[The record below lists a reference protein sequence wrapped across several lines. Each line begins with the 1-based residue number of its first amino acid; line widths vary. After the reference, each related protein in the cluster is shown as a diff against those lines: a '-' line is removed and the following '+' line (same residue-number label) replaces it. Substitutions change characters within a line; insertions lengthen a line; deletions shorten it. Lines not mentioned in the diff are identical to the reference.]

1 MKSVAIFAAA
11 LVLSFL
17 VGGLALQA
25 IVESVRADQGF
36 IIAYIAL
43 PPLVAASLVILG
55 LALGLVRTRRG
66 VDVTAAGLALFFTV
80 SGLSLAALEWL
91 SAPNAG
97 IGRRGAVLIGAIAL
111 GSLVAVAIQW
121 LLVRR
126 LAEARPVGEG

>member
-17 VGGLALQA
+17 AGGLALQA

-36 IIAYIAL
+36 IIAYFAL
-43 PPLVAASLVILG
+43 PPLVAASLVVHG
-55 LALGLVRTRRG
+55 LALGLVGTRRG
-66 VDVTAAGLALFFTV
+66 VDVTAAGLALFFTA

-91 SAPNAG
+91 TAPNAG
-97 IGRRGAVLIGAIAL
+97 IGRRGGVLIVAIAV
-111 GSLVAVAIQW
+111 GSLVAVLVQW

-126 LAEARPVGEG
+126 LVAARPAGEG